1 MKRIAAAHRTKK
13 ATASILVAAWAVLAT
28 STVFAALGHRAVG
41 SGFGGDS
48 FYATDAYPG
57 FDGLDKLKTPEKK
70 EKSWF
75 LSVSRDTPAEQLAYA
90 KEEEAAGNLR
100 SARRA
105 CDALVREWPVS
116 PEAPVAQLML
126 AMIWAQREEDYE
138 EAFAELNY
146 VLDFYS
152 REVNYTK
159 LVEYQYKL
167 ANTMVKNRKTFWGMS
182 FTSLRVLRQ
191 NYEMIVRRAPGA
203 AYVPEAMLQIA
214 SLREQDQQ
222 YEEAVE
228 VYSTLVS
235 KFPVSV
241 EARKA
246 LYLGSKARMWLV
258 RRHAYNQKRCQDM
271 ANHLKRVL
279 RLAPDH
285 ENAEEMTG
293 WLNEI
298 TEYLAE
304 DAFSRAKFYDTKQ
317 RSRHASAVAYE
328 RFLKE
333 YPQSRHADEAR
344 ARIRDLI
351 GKHAAEGRTEPE
363 KPEEGKKEGVT
374 Q

>member
-1 MKRIAAAHRTKK
+1 MNRNAAMHSTTISR
-13 ATASILVAAWAVLAT
+13 ASIALAVFTVLAT
-28 STVFAALGHRAVG
+28 GSVSASLGHRVAG
-41 SGFGGDS
+41 SGYGS
-48 FYATDAYPG
+48 QSIYATDAYPG
-57 FDGLDKLKTPEKK
+57 FDGLDKLPVPEKK

-75 LSVSRDTPAEQLAYA
+75 LGVSRDTPAEQFAYA

-100 SARRA
+100 TARRA

-126 AMIWAQREEDYE
+126 AMILAQKEEDYD
-138 EAFAELNY
+138 EAFTELNY
-146 VLDFYS
+146 LLDFYS

-167 ANTMVKNRKTFWGMS
+167 ANMMVKNRKTFWGMS
-182 FTSLRVLRQ
+182 FTSLRLLRQ

-203 AYVPEAMLQIA
+203 EYVPEAMLQIA

-222 YEEAVE
+222 YEEAIE

-235 KFPVSV
+235 KFPVSP

-258 RRHAYNQKRCQDM
+258 RRHSYNQKRCQDTV
-271 ANHLKRVL
+271 NHLKNVL
-279 RLAPDH
+279 RLAPDLP
-285 ENAEEMTG
+285 EVDELKK
-293 WLNEI
+293 WLDEI

-304 DAFSRAKFYDTKQ
+304 DAFRRAKFYDTKQ
-317 RSRHASAVAYE
+317 RTRRASATAYE

-333 YPQSRHADEAR
+333 YPQSKHADEAR
-344 ARIRDLI
+344 ARIRELRGVPAA
-351 GKHAAEGRTEPE
+351 GKKDG
-363 KPEEGKKEGVT
+363 EGKKEEK
-374 Q
+374 

>member
-1 MKRIAAAHRTKK
+1 MNRNAATHSTTLTR
-13 ATASILVAAWAVLAT
+13 ASVILAALTVLA
-28 STVFAALGHRAVG
+28 SGSAVGALGHRAVG
-41 SGFGGDS
+41 SGYGGQS
-48 FYATDAYPG
+48 IYATDAYPG
-57 FDGLDKLKTPEKK
+57 FDGLDKLPVPEKK

-75 LSVSRDTPAEQLAYA
+75 LGVSRDTPAEQLAYA
-90 KEEEAAGNLR
+90 KEEEAAGNIR

-126 AMIWAQREEDYE
+126 AMIWANKEEDYE
-138 EAFAELNY
+138 EAFTELNY
-146 VLDFYS
+146 LLDFYS
-152 REVNYTK
+152 RDVDYTK

-167 ANTMVKNRKTFWGMS
+167 ANLMVKNRKTFWGMS

-203 AYVPEAMLQIA
+203 TYVPEAMLQIA

-235 KFPVSV
+235 KFPVTI

-246 LYLGSKARMWLV
+246 LYLGSKDRMWLV
-258 RRHAYNQKRCQDM
+258 RRHAYNQKRCQDTV
-271 ANHLKRVL
+271 NHLKQVL
-279 RLAPDH
+279 RLAPDL
-285 ENAEEMTG
+285 EQADELNT
-293 WLNEI
+293 WLNEV

-304 DAFSRAKFYDTKQ
+304 EAFVKAKFYDTKQ
-317 RSRHASAVAYE
+317 RTRHASAMAYQ

-333 YPQSRHADEAR
+333 YPQSKHADEAR
-344 ARIRDLI
+344 ARINELI
-351 GKHAAEGRTEPE
+351 GSAPAESEA
-363 KPEEGKKEGVT
+363 KSEEKKEEE
-374 Q
+374 

>member
-1 MKRIAAAHRTKK
+1 MNRICILLAVCAMLAADSAY
-13 ATASILVAAWAVLAT
+13 
-28 STVFAALGHRAVG
+28 AALGHRAVG
-41 SGFGGDS
+41 SGYGDRS
-48 FYATDAYPG
+48 MYATDAYPG
-57 FDGLDKLKTPEKK
+57 FDGLDKLPVAEKK

-75 LSVSRDTPAEQLAYA
+75 LGVSRPTPAEQLAYA
-90 KEEEAAGNLR
+90 KEEEAAGNIR

-105 CDALVREWPVS
+105 CDALVREWPTS

-126 AMIWAQREEDYE
+126 AMIWAQKEEDYE

-152 REVNYTK
+152 RDVNYTK

-167 ANTMVKNRKTFWGMS
+167 ANLMVKNRKTFWGMS
-182 FTSLRVLRQ
+182 FTSLRSLRQ

-203 AYVPEAMLQIA
+203 SYVPEAMLQIA
-214 SLREQDQQ
+214 AIREQEHQ

-235 KFPVSV
+235 KFPATT
-241 EARKA
+241 EARNA

-258 RRHAYNQKRCQDM
+258 RRHAYNQKRCQDTV
-271 ANHLKRVL
+271 NHLKRVL
-279 RLAPDH
+279 HLAPDH
-285 ENAEEMTG
+285 ENAAEMTG

-304 DAFSRAKFYDTKQ
+304 DAFVRAKFYDTKQ
-317 RSRHASAVAYE
+317 RSRHASVAAYE

-333 YPQSRHADEAR
+333 YPQSKHAEEAR
-344 ARIRDLI
+344 VRVRELLARPV
-351 GKHAAEGRTEPE
+351 AEE
-363 KPEEGKKEGVT
+363 KNEKKEN
-374 Q
+374 

>member
-1 MKRIAAAHRTKK
+1 MDAASTPRMLLMAAVAAAVC
-13 ATASILVAAWAVLAT
+13 A
-28 STVFAALGHRAVG
+28 AALPAGAAVGHRAAG
-41 SGFGGDS
+41 SGMAAGQS
-48 FYATDAYPG
+48 IYATDAYPG
-57 FDGLDKLKTPEKK
+57 FDGLDKLPVPEKK

-75 LSVSRDTPAEQLAYA
+75 LGVSRGTPAEQLAYA
-90 KEEEAAGNLR
+90 KEEEAAGNIR

-126 AMIWAQREEDYE
+126 AMLWAEKEEDYA
-138 EAFAELNY
+138 EAFTELNY
-146 VLDFYS
+146 LLDFYS
-152 REVNYTK
+152 REVNYLK

-167 ANTMVKNRKTFWGMS
+167 ANMMVKNRKTFWGMS

-203 AYVPEAMLQIA
+203 DYVPQAMLQIA
-214 SLREQDQQ
+214 DLREQDQQ

-235 KFPVSV
+235 KFPVTV

-258 RRHAYNQKRCQDM
+258 RRHAYNQKRCQDT
-271 ANHLKRVL
+271 ANHLKQVL

-304 DAFSRAKFYDTKQ
+304 DAFARAKFYDTKQ
-317 RSRHASAVAYE
+317 RSRHASATAYE

-333 YPQSRHADEAR
+333 YPQSKHAEEAR
-344 ARIRDLI
+344 ARMRELLSRP
-351 GKHAAEGRTEPE
+351 AAESGKEE
-363 KPEEGKKEGVT
+363 KKPEESKKEE
-374 Q
+374 

>member
-1 MKRIAAAHRTKK
+1 MNRNAATNSTTLTR
-13 ATASILVAAWAVLAT
+13 ASVILAAFTVLA
-28 STVFAALGHRAVG
+28 SCSAFGALGHRAAG
-41 SGFGGDS
+41 SGYGS
-48 FYATDAYPG
+48 QSIYATDAYPG
-57 FDGLDKLKTPEKK
+57 FDGLDKLPTPEKK

-75 LSVSRDTPAEQLAYA
+75 LGVSRETAAEQLAYA
-90 KEEEAAGNLR
+90 KEEEEAGNLR

-126 AMIWAQREEDYE
+126 AMIWAQKEEDYD

-146 VLDFYS
+146 LLDFYS

-167 ANTMVKNRKTFWGMS
+167 ANMMVKNRKTFWGMS
-182 FTSLRVLRQ
+182 FTSLRLLRQ

-203 AYVPEAMLQIA
+203 EYVPEAMLQIA

-235 KFPVSV
+235 KFPVST

-258 RRHAYNQKRCQDM
+258 RRHAYNQKRCQDTV
-271 ANHLKRVL
+271 NHLKNVL
-279 RLAPDH
+279 RLAPDL
-285 ENAEEMTG
+285 EQADELNA
-293 WLNEI
+293 WIKEI

-304 DAFSRAKFYDTKQ
+304 DAFTRAKFYDTKQ
-317 RSRHASAVAYE
+317 RTRHASATAYE

-333 YPQSRHADEAR
+333 YPQSKHADEAK
-344 ARIRDLI
+344 ARIRELI
-351 GKHAAEGRTEPE
+351 GAAPSGTAPADVKDE
-363 KPEEGKKEGVT
+363 KKEEE
-374 Q
+374 